1 MANVKVLVIVVLVY
15 VVNEFCFLVCV
26 KFLAKFYQRLE
37 EKGVDKSNTEVV
49 ETQLMKFC
57 KETRD
62 DKEERFVSY
71 PRTPSFNCTI
81 AIIFC

>member
-1 MANVKVLVIVVLVY
+1 MLVFI
-15 VVNEFCFLVCV
+15 VCV
-26 KFLAKFYQRLE
+26 KFLTKFYQRLE
-37 EKGVDKSNTEVV
+37 DKAVDKSDTEVV

-71 PRTPSFNCTI
+71 PKTPPYNYYLDCCFNSVITSVVWLLQLPNC
-81 AIIFC
+81 